1 MKLHPLHDRV
11 IIKRLESET
20 KSAGGIVIPDTAK
33 EKPMKGEVIAVGK
46 GRTLDNGTL
55 VAPSVKAGDTVL
67 IGKYSGSEFK
77 IDNVEYVAVKED
89 EIIAI
94 VGGK

>member
-1 MKLHPLHDRV
+1 MKLNPLHDRV

-20 KSAGGIVIPDTAK
+20 RTAGGIVIPDTAK

-46 GRTLDNGTL
+46 GRILDSGQV
-55 VAPSVKAGDTVL
+55 VAPAVKVGDKVL

-77 IDNVEYVAVKED
+77 IDDVEYVAVKED
-89 EIIAI
+89 EIIA
-94 VGGK
+94 VVDGK

>member
-1 MKLHPLHDRV
+1 MKLQPLHDRV

-33 EKPMKGEVIAVGK
+33 EKPMKGEVVAVGK
-46 GRTLDNGTL
+46 GRTLDSGQVL
-55 VAPSVKAGDTVL
+55 APTVKVGDKVL
-67 IGKYSGSEFK
+67 IGKYAGSEFK
-77 IDNVEYVAVKED
+77 IDDVEYVAVKED

>member
-1 MKLHPLHDRV
+1 MKLHPLYDRV

-20 KSAGGIVIPDTAK
+20 KTAGGIVIPDTAK

-46 GRTLDNGTL
+46 GRILDSGQV
-55 VAPSVKAGDTVL
+55 VAPSVKVGDKVL

-77 IDNVEYVAVKED
+77 MDDVEYVAVKED
-89 EIIAI
+89 EIIA
-94 VGGK
+94 VVDGK

>member
-1 MKLHPLHDRV
+1 MKLQPLHDRV

-46 GRTLDNGTL
+46 GRTLDNGQL
-55 VAPSVKAGDTVL
+55 LAPTVKPGDKVL
-67 IGKYSGSEFK
+67 IGKYAGSEFK
-77 IDNVEYVAVKED
+77 IDDVEYVAVKED

>member
-46 GRTLDNGTL
+46 GRTLDNGTVVPL
-55 VAPSVKAGDTVL
+55 GVKVGDTVL

-77 IDNVEYVAVKED
+77 MDDIEYVAVKED
-89 EIIAI
+89 EIIAV

>member
-20 KSAGGIVIPDTAK
+20 KTAGGIVIPDTAK
-33 EKPMKGEVIAVGK
+33 EKPMKGEVVAIGK
-46 GRTLDNGTL
+46 GRTLDNGQL
-55 VAPSVKAGDTVL
+55 LAPTVKVGDTVL
-67 IGKYSGSEFK
+67 IGKYAGSEFK
-77 IDNVEYVAVKED
+77 IDDVEYVAVKED